1 MIRSISKREWINKN
15 KKKKR
20 KGDGIVGR
28 CITSIDK
35 EVHEVKD
42 LLRGPSEFG
51 HSALDP
57 DQLNLHSNQ
66 IEYIYSTYIAGEVS

>member
-1 MIRSISKREWINKN
+1 MEMESKDEST
-15 KKKKR
+15 
-20 KGDGIVGR
+20 D
-28 CITSIDK
+28 SIDK